1 MKRISLL
8 AAAAALAL
16 SCGPA
21 WAEPVLK
28 VGDQRGGSRALM
40 EAAGVLADVP
50 YKIEWSEFP
59 AAAPLLEALNAEA
72 IDTGIVGDA
81 PFTFAVASG
90 APIRGIMA
98 TRQNQSGLAVLVRP
112 DSPVHSFADLKGK
125 RIGTGRGSVGHQLVL
140 ASLED
145 AGLPKDAVSLSFL

>member
-16 SCGPA
+16 SWGPA
-21 WAEPVLK
+21 WAETILK

-40 EAAGVLADVP
+40 DAAGVLKDLP

-90 APIRGIMA
+90 APIRAILA
-98 TRQNQSGLAVLVRP
+98 TRAEQGGLAVLVRP
-112 DSPVHSFADLKGK
+112 DSPVQIVCRPQGQAH
-125 RIGTGRGSVGHQLVL
+125 RHRPRVGRPS
-140 ASLED
+140 
-145 AGLPKDAVSLSFL
+145 AGACRPGGRQSGQG